1 VRARETVAALATLAT
16 AILFASPARADGSDT
31 DRQIAQTLFD
41 DGRALMEKGA
51 YAEACPKFAESQRL
65 DPGGGTLLNLAVCHE
80 LEGKTATAWSEF
92 RDALAQAIRDGRKD
106 RETLANEHIAALA
119 PKLVRLTVAVP
130 EGVAAREPEIMLD
143 TSRLPRP
150 AWGTAIPVDPGAHKV
165 AVSAPGLP
173 KWESE
178 IAATEPGQSY
188 RVEVP
193 ALDRPGPGD
202 CPPGTSRSGEGDAC
216 VAPAATPR
224 EVRVRSVSFYILLA
238 GAGAS
243 LATSVV
249 TGLMALDANG
259 YVDDNC
265 APERDFCRVPDAAD
279 EASRARTMAW
289 VSTATLGVGAA
300 AAVVAFLL
308 PLEKRSPV
316 SARLAPGWLGVA
328 GSF

>member
-1 VRARETVAALATLAT
+1 MRRSSLATLAS
-16 AILFASPARADGSDT
+16 LASLALARPALADGSDT

-41 DGRALMEKGA
+41 DGRVLMDKGL

-92 RDALAQAIRDGRKD
+92 RDALAQAVRDGRKD
-106 RETLANEHIAALA
+106 REVLANEHIASLA
-119 PKLVRLTVAVP
+119 PKLVRLTVVVP
-130 EGVAAREPEIMLD
+130 DGVAVREPEITLD
-143 TSRLPRP
+143 RSRLPRP
-150 AWGTAIPVDPGAHKV
+150 AWGTAIPVDPGEHKV
-165 AVSAPGLP
+165 TVSGSGLP
-173 KWESE
+173 RWESE
-178 IAATEPGQSY
+178 IAATGAGQSY
-188 RVEVP
+188 RIEVP
-193 ALDRPGPGD
+193 ALDRPEA
-202 CPPGTSRSGEGDAC
+202 CPPGTARRGESC
-216 VAPAATPR
+216 VAAAATPR
-224 EVRVRSVSFYILLA
+224 EVRVRSVAFYVLLA

-249 TGLMALDANG
+249 TGLMALDANQ
-259 YVDDNC
+259 YVEDNC
-265 APERDFCRVPDAAD
+265 STERDYCRVPDAAD

-289 VSTATLGVGAA
+289 VSTATLGVGAT

-316 SARLAPGWLGVA
+316 SARVGPGWVGVA